1 MNTRV
6 FLEQE
11 IEDLR
16 HELSVVIPQEIQ
28 EALEQGDLR
37 ENTEYSAA
45 LSRQHFVS
53 IRLEQLVRRLS
64 AYNSIDTAI
73 VPLNAVGMGSI
84 VKLRNLD
91 TNKIEYVKLII
102 GDISDEESDE
112 YQEITLS
119 SPFGQSLQNK
129 KVKDEVSVPLPKG
142 KALYRILDIKTI
154 HDLD

>member
-1 MNTRV
+1 MDTRL

-53 IRLEQLVRRLS
+53 IRLEQLMRRLN
-64 AYNSIDTAI
+64 AYNSLDLTLA
-73 VPLNAVGMGSI
+73 PLNAVGMGSL
-84 VKLRNLD
+84 VKLRNLV
-91 TNKIEYVKLII
+91 TNKIEHVKIVI
-102 GDISDEESDE
+102 GDISDEESDK
-112 YQEITLS
+112 YQEVTLS

-129 KVKDEVSVPLPKG
+129 KVKDEISVPLPKG
-142 KALYRILDIKTI
+142 KALYRILEIKTV
-154 HDLD
+154 HD

>member
-1 MNTRV
+1 MDTRL

-53 IRLEQLVRRLS
+53 IRLEQLMRRLN
-64 AYNSIDTAI
+64 AYNSIDLTLT
-73 VPLNAVGMGSI
+73 PRHAVGMGSI

-102 GDISDEESDE
+102 GDISDEESDK
-112 YQEITLS
+112 YQEVTLS
-119 SPFGQSLQNK
+119 SPFGQALQNK
-129 KVKDEVSVPLPKG
+129 KVKDEISVPLPKG
-142 KALYRILDIKTI
+142 KSLYRILDIKTV
-154 HDLD
+154 HD

>member
-1 MNTRV
+1 MDTRL

-53 IRLEQLVRRLS
+53 IRLEQLMKRLD
-64 AYNSIDTAI
+64 AYNSLDASIA
-73 VPLNAVGMGSI
+73 PRNAVGVGSL
-84 VKLRNLD
+84 VKLRNLITD
-91 TNKIEYVKLII
+91 KIEYVKIVI
-102 GDISDEESDE
+102 GDISDEETDK
-112 YQEITLS
+112 YQEVTLS
-119 SPFGQSLQNK
+119 SPFGQALQNK
-129 KVKDEVSVPLPKG
+129 KVKDEVNVPLPKG
-142 KALYRILDIKTI
+142 KSLYRILQIKTI
-154 HDLD
+154 HD